1 MSHSFDE
8 LARAYERQ
16 VRLPWRS
23 ELSPAERV
31 WILWYDKSLDRRVA
45 AQVGVFENATRAA
58 GHGWTQLSFAS
69 LYGSWIGGHRLFK
82 PLLRRPNEMLSV
94 LPEFE
99 AQCISEARN
108 AASLLGPHDV
118 LAISGT
124 GALFG
129 VASVSRLIEGI
140 APAVSGRLLVLFPGR
155 YEGGRYRLLD
165 ARDGWNYHAIPIP
178 AQPFL

>member
-8 LARAYERQ
+8 LAEAYEKQ
-16 VRLPWRS
+16 VALPWRS

-31 WILWYDKSLDRRVA
+31 WILWYDKALERRVT
-45 AQVGVFENATRAA
+45 AQVGVFDNATQAA
-58 GHGWTQLSFAS
+58 GHGWHQFSLAH
-69 LYGSWIGGHRLFK
+69 LYGKWIGSHRLLK
-82 PLLRRPNEMLSV
+82 ALLRRPSEMNSV

-99 AQCISEARN
+99 TQAISAAKE
-108 AASLLGPHDV
+108 AASALGPNDV
-118 LAISGT
+118 FAMTGG

-129 VASVSRLIEGI
+129 VASVSRLIEGV
-140 APAVSGRLLVLFPGR
+140 APAVTGRLLVFFPGR

-178 AQPFL
+178 AQPYL